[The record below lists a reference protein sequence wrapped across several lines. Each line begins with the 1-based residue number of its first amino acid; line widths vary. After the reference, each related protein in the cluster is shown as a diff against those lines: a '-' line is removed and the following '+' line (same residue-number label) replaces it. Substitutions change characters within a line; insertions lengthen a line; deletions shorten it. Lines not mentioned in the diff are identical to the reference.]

1 MTKRSS
7 RYTISKPNK
16 TLMSCN
22 SIKTLEAQIKK
33 CKKPYLLKES
43 NSKTKLKLKTD
54 DTIKT
59 EKNLVFENT
68 KQKMR

>member
-1 MTKRSS
+1 
-7 RYTISKPNK
+7 
-16 TLMSCN
+16 MSCN
-22 SIKTLEAQIKK
+22 SIKTLEAQTKK
-33 CKKPYLLKES
+33 CMKPYLLKES